1 MTKSER
7 DAFSLLV
14 EAPFVIA
21 MRTQAMVLAFA
32 AGKPQDSA
40 ELGRMIQ
47 EKLMATAEAGIAVQ
61 AEAARQGM
69 AAWWGMMSGRR
80 PTLSAA
86 GMKRLSGKAAAPYA
100 KRVRSNSRRL
110 SKT

>member
-1 MTKSER
+1 
-7 DAFSLLV
+7 
-14 EAPFVIA
+14 
-21 MRTQAMVLAFA
+21 MRTHAMALAFA

-47 EKLMATAEAGIAVQ
+47 EKLMATAEAGLAVQ
-61 AEAARQGM
+61 TEIARQAT
-69 AAWWGMMSGRR
+69 AAWWGMTLGRR

-100 KRVRSNSRRL
+100 KRVRGNSRRL
-110 SKT
+110 TRSKG